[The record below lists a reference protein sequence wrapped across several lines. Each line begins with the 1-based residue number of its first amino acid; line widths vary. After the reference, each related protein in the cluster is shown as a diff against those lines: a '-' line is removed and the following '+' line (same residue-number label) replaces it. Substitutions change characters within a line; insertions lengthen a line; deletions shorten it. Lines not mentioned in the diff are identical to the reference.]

1 MYFTGAGA
9 PARLCWFLNKNN
21 DKPWGEGMAVEA
33 IEAAPDAAQADR
45 SGHRAWVRA
54 CHWIVATSFL
64 FLCVS
69 GVYIFAVY
77 PRLHWGEVGNSLT
90 PAILEIPITQNHR
103 PEGWEKTATFPV
115 GDGEIFTA
123 SRTYEREL
131 FNENG
136 WARSLHFLAAWF
148 LVVTGLVYLITALVS
163 GHARRNLVPGA
174 SDLSPASI
182 WRDLRAHL
190 HLKMP
195 PAGGG
200 PPYGLLQRI
209 SYFKVVFL
217 FFPLMVLTGMTMSPA
232 ITAAFPVLLDVF
244 GGYQSARTIH
254 FFTFAALVIFFL
266 VHIAMVLLT
275 GPGRQLR
282 GMILGR

>member
-1 MYFTGAGA
+1 
-9 PARLCWFLNKNN
+9 
-21 DKPWGEGMAVEA
+21 MAVEGIA
-33 IEAAPDAAQADR
+33 SSSGAPLSEG

-54 CHWIVATSFL
+54 CHWIVAISFL

-90 PAILEIPITQNHR
+90 PAILEIPITANHR
-103 PEGWEKTATFPV
+103 PEGWERTATFPV

-123 SRTYEREL
+123 SRIYEREL
-131 FNENG
+131 FNQNG

-148 LVVTGLVYLITALVS
+148 LFVTGLVYLVTALAS
-163 GHARRNLVPGA
+163 GHARRNIVPGA
-174 SDLSPASI
+174 SDLAPARL
-182 WRDLRAHL
+182 WQDLRSHMSFEQARS
-190 HLKMP
+190 
-195 PAGGG
+195 GGG
-200 PPYGLLQRI
+200 PPYGLLQRV
-209 SYFKVVFL
+209 SYFVVIFL

-232 ITAAFPVLLDVF
+232 MTAAFPVLLDVF

-254 FFTFAALVIFFL
+254 FFTFAMLLTFFIIHLV
-266 VHIAMVLLT
+266 MVLLT
-275 GPGRQLR
+275 GPARQLR